1 MSKIHTGQV
10 AEQTVYRSDDFSLR
24 GKFPKLNAGFW
35 PHRQSQVAAATCPL
49 GVGTAPGVL
58 MGCSRPKVL
67 RRRET
72 G

>member
-35 PHRQSQVAAATCPL
+35 PHRQSQVAAAACPL

-67 RRRET
+67 RRRER